1 MEEVIVLLPGGKS
14 SVVCRDHLFIYNT
27 NHQGSS
33 TTSIV
38 DEKGMAAATYEYDA
52 YGNIVGGKD
61 HSFDNEVCYTGQTY
75 DKTSGLY
82 YYRARFYDGSTGG
95 FTSQDTSRGEGLDPR
110 TQNLYGYCA
119 GDPVNYTDP
128 TGHSFFSK
136 LRKWVR
142 HAVKRVHHRVR
153 RVVRSIPRRVTR
165 CVRRVYR
172 RARHV
177 VRSAA
182 RYVRKRYR
190 QAKCIAIKARRKL
203 QRWRKSVRKQV
214 RQTAGAVGQGIRRK
228 ARGAWS
234 GIKKG
239 ASIAK
244 SKYKKLQAGADN
256 NLMASKAYFGLSSAI
271 GVTQTLCINLA
282 EGEEK
287 HQSAKTIGINIAT
300 DLAVSAAIDLSVVKL
315 CTLGGT
321 VLFDPGLGT
330 IIGGVAGCVVQMI
343 IANKRL
349 SSGRTVSDTLKMHA
363 NKGIRRSDAHWR
375 RAGCVPGTC

>member
-1 MEEVIVLLPGGKS
+1 MEEVTVLLPGGKS

-27 NHQGSS
+27 NHQGS

-82 YYRARFYDGSTGG
+82 YYRARFYDGATGG

-136 LRKWVR
+136 LRKRVR

-214 RQTAGAVGQGIRRK
+214 RQTAGAVRQGLRRK

-244 SKYKKLQAGADN
+244 SKFKKLQ
-256 NLMASKAYFGLSSAI
+256 
-271 GVTQTLCINLA
+271 
-282 EGEEK
+282 EGQIV
-287 HQSAKTIGINIAT
+287 HYH
-300 DLAVSAAIDLSVVKL
+300 V
-315 CTLGGT
+315 
-321 VLFDPGLGT
+321 
-330 IIGGVAGCVVQMI
+330 
-343 IANKRL
+343 
-349 SSGRTVSDTLKMHA
+349 
-363 NKGIRRSDAHWR
+363 
-375 RAGCVPGTC
+375 